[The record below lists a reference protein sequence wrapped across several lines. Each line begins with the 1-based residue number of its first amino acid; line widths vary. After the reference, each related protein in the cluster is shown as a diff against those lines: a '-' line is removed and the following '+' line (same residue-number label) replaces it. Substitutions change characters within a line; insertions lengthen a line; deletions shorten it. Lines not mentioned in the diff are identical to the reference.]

1 MEGIDLFSLMPRPQ
15 ITTKVPS
22 VEKKP
27 ESGFYEMMLSGIE
40 KTNELQN
47 KADVLSG
54 QLVTGDTE
62 SLHEATIAFR
72 EAEVA
77 LNFVMA
83 IRNNLLR
90 SYQEVLAM
98 GR

>member
-1 MEGIDLFSLMPRPQ
+1 MEGVDLFSLMPRPQ
-15 ITTKVPS
+15 ATTKPS
-22 VEKKP
+22 SIEKK

-47 KADVLSG
+47 KADILSQELATG
-54 QLVTGDTE
+54 QTE
-62 SLHEATIAFR
+62 SLHEAMIAFR
-72 EAEVA
+72 EAEVS

-90 SYQEVLAM
+90 SYQEVLSM

>member
-15 ITTKVPS
+15 ATTKAPS
-22 VEKKP
+22 LEKK
-27 ESGFYEMMLSGIE
+27 EEGAFYEMMLSGLS

-47 KADVLSG
+47 KADLQAQ
-54 QLVTGDTE
+54 QLVTGQTE
-62 SLHEATIAFR
+62 NLHEAMIAFR

-90 SYQEVLAM
+90 SYQEVLSM

>member
-1 MEGIDLFSLMPRPQ
+1 MEGVDLFSLMPRPQ
-15 ITTKVPS
+15 MATKLDVQ
-22 VEKKP
+22 KKP
-27 ESGFYEMMLSGIE
+27 DSGFYEMMLSGIE

-47 KADVLSG
+47 KADLLSE
-54 QLVTGDTE
+54 QLVTGQTDN
-62 SLHEATIAFR
+62 LHDATIAFR

-90 SYQEVLAM
+90 SYQEVLSM

>member
-1 MEGIDLFSLMPRPQ
+1 MEGIDLFSLMPKPQ
-15 ITTKVPS
+15 IAIKPPS
-22 VEKKP
+22 GEKKP
-27 ESGFYEMMLSGIE
+27 DTGFYEMMLSGIE
-40 KTNELQN
+40 KTNSLQN
-47 KADVLSG
+47 KADLLSE
-54 QLVTGDTE
+54 QLVTGETE
-62 SLHEATIAFR
+62 SLHEAMIAFK

-90 SYQEVLAM
+90 SYQEVLSM

>member
-15 ITTKVPS
+15 VTTKAPS
-22 VEKKP
+22 LEKK
-27 ESGFYEMMLSGIE
+27 EEGTFYEMMLSGLS

-47 KADVLSG
+47 KADLLSQ
-54 QLVTGDTE
+54 QLVTGQIE
-62 SLHEATIAFR
+62 NLHEAMIAFR
-72 EAEVA
+72 EAELA

-90 SYQEVLAM
+90 SYQEVLSM

>member
-1 MEGIDLFSLMPRPQ
+1 MEGVDLFSLMPRPQ
-15 ITTKVPS
+15 ATTKPS
-22 VEKKP
+22 SIEKKSEP
-27 ESGFYEMMLSGIE
+27 GFYEMMLSGIE

-47 KADVLSG
+47 KADILSQELATG
-54 QLVTGDTE
+54 QTE
-62 SLHEATIAFR
+62 SLHEAMIAFR
-72 EAEVA
+72 EAEVS

-90 SYQEVLAM
+90 SYQEVLSM

>member
-15 ITTKVPS
+15 VTTKS
-22 VEKKP
+22 SIEEKRSEP
-27 ESGFYEMMLSGIE
+27 GFYEMMLSGIE

-47 KADVLSG
+47 KADILSQELATG
-54 QLVTGDTE
+54 QTK
-62 SLHEATIAFR
+62 SLHEAMIAFR
-72 EAEVA
+72 EAEVS

-90 SYQEVLAM
+90 SYQEILSM